1 LAKEETLVSGM
12 AGRYAQALF
21 ELAKESKTTDQV
33 AADLVTFRSLV
44 TESPDFAR
52 FVKSPVFT
60 AEEQVAALNAILTKA
75 GIAGQAAKFLKLVA
89 TKRRLFAI
97 DDMIAGYQRLYDAS
111 RGITRADVTVAEPL
125 KDAHVAALKS
135 ALAGVA
141 GGSDVEVTV
150 TVDPSIIGGMIVKL
164 GSRMVDSSLK
174 TKLNL
179 IRTRMKEV
187 G

>member
-1 LAKEETLVSGM
+1 M

-33 AADLVTFRSLV
+33 AKDLVAFREMVAGSDDLR
-44 TESPDFAR
+44 R

-60 AEEQVAALNAILTKA
+60 ADEQVRSLSAILTKA
-75 GIAGQAAKFLKLVA
+75 GIAGQATKFLKLVA
-89 TKRRLFAI
+89 TKRRLFAV
-97 DDMIAGYQRLYDAS
+97 DAMIAGFQRLYDAS
-111 RGITRADVTVAEPL
+111 RGVTRAEVTVAEPL
-125 KDAHVAALKS
+125 KDAHVAALQE
-135 ALAGVA
+135 ALAAVA
-141 GGSDVEVTV
+141 GTSSVEINI
-150 TVDPSIIGGMIVKL
+150 TVDPAIIGGMIVKL

-174 TKLNL
+174 TKLAL

>member
-1 LAKEETLVSGM
+1 M
-12 AGRYAQALF
+12 
-21 ELAKESKTTDQV
+21 
-33 AADLVTFRSLV
+33 
-44 TESPDFAR
+44 
-52 FVKSPVFT
+52 
-60 AEEQVAALNAILTKA
+60 
-75 GIAGQAAKFLKLVA
+75 
-89 TKRRLFAI
+89 
-97 DDMIAGYQRLYDAS
+97 
-111 RGITRADVTVAEPL
+111 AEPL

-135 ALAGVA
+135 ALADVA
-141 GGSDVEVTV
+141 GGSNVEVSV